1 MPTRRASPACLNPL
15 PAKTPDPVTKPAADP
30 AFMTLA
36 EAAATIA
43 AGDVSSREMTEAC
56 LKRMTALN
64 PKVKA
69 LAGLDE
75 ADALAQ
81 ADAADAARAKGDAL
95 GALHGVPLAHKD
107 MYYRRGR
114 VSACGSAI
122 RKDFRPDHTA
132 TALQRLDA
140 AGALDIARLNMVE
153 FAFGVTGHNDVVG
166 TPRNPWNTDHMTGGS
181 SSGSGVAVASR
192 MCFGALG
199 SDTGGSIRL
208 PAACCGLVGM
218 KPTYGRVSRHG
229 AMPLAHSLDTVGP
242 LTRTVRD
249 NALIMQTIAGFDAN
263 DPVTAGTPVG
273 DYLGGLD
280 KDVRGLKVGLPESFF
295 YEDVAPEV
303 RTLVE
308 ASLKVFEGLG
318 CEIVPVKI
326 PDAVAVMNR
335 LTNLITATEGA
346 AVHTRW
352 MQERAADYGPQT
364 RARLAIGLFTPASV
378 YLRVLTLRKQLTR
391 EFCDQVFGKV
401 DVLHTPLMTMPVPTL
416 AESNMSANP
425 GFADYLLK
433 IGHNTRPGNF
443 LGLPGLNVPCGFTPD
458 GLPCSFQLMGRPFD
472 EGLLYRLGHAYQQAT
487 DWHEKAPDLS

>member
-1 MPTRRASPACLNPL
+1 M
-15 PAKTPDPVTKPAADP
+15 TKPPADP

-36 EAAATIA
+36 EAAAAIA
-43 AGDVSSREMTEAC
+43 AGDISSRELTEAC
-56 LKRMTALN
+56 LTRMTAFN
-64 PKVKA
+64 PKVNA

-81 ADAADAARAKGDAL
+81 ADAADQARAKGGDL

-132 TALQRLDA
+132 TELERLDA

-153 FAFGVTGHNDVVG
+153 FAFGVTGHNDVAG

-249 NALIMQTIAGFDAN
+249 NALIMQTIAGQDAN

-273 DYLGGLD
+273 DYLAGLD
-280 KDVRGLKVGLPESFF
+280 KDVRGL
-295 YEDVAPEV
+295 
-303 RTLVE
+303 R
-308 ASLKVFEGLG
+308 
-318 CEIVPVKI
+318 
-326 PDAVAVMNR
+326 
-335 LTNLITATEGA
+335 
-346 AVHTRW
+346 
-352 MQERAADYGPQT
+352 
-364 RARLAIGLFTPASV
+364 
-378 YLRVLTLRKQLTR
+378 
-391 EFCDQVFGKV
+391 
-401 DVLHTPLMTMPVPTL
+401 
-416 AESNMSANP
+416 
-425 GFADYLLK
+425 
-433 IGHNTRPGNF
+433 
-443 LGLPGLNVPCGFTPD
+443 
-458 GLPCSFQLMGRPFD
+458 
-472 EGLLYRLGHAYQQAT
+472 
-487 DWHEKAPDLS
+487 

>member
-1 MPTRRASPACLNPL
+1 M
-15 PAKTPDPVTKPAADP
+15 TKPAADP

-36 EAAATIA
+36 EAAAAIA
-43 AGDVSSREMTEAC
+43 AGDISSRELTEGC
-56 LKRMTALN
+56 LKRMAVLN
-64 PKVKA
+64 PKVNA
-69 LAGLDE
+69 IAGLDE
-75 ADALAQ
+75 ADALTQ

-153 FAFGVTGHNDVVG
+153 FAFGVTGHNDVAG
-166 TPRNPWNTDHMTGGS
+166 TPRNPWNTAHMTGGS

-218 KPTYGRVSRHG
+218 KPTYGRVSRFG

-249 NALIMQTIAGFDAN
+249 NALIMQAIAGQDAN

-273 DYLGGLD
+273 DYLSELD
-280 KDVRGLKVGLPESFF
+280 KDVRGLRVGLPESFF
-295 YEDVAPEV
+295 YDGVAPEV

-308 ASLKVFEGLG
+308 ASLKVFEDRG

-335 LTNLITATEGA
+335 LT
-346 AVHTRW
+346 
-352 MQERAADYGPQT
+352 
-364 RARLAIGLFTPASV
+364 
-378 YLRVLTLRKQLTR
+378 
-391 EFCDQVFGKV
+391 
-401 DVLHTPLMTMPVPTL
+401 
-416 AESNMSANP
+416 
-425 GFADYLLK
+425 
-433 IGHNTRPGNF
+433 
-443 LGLPGLNVPCGFTPD
+443 
-458 GLPCSFQLMGRPFD
+458 
-472 EGLLYRLGHAYQQAT
+472 
-487 DWHEKAPDLS
+487 